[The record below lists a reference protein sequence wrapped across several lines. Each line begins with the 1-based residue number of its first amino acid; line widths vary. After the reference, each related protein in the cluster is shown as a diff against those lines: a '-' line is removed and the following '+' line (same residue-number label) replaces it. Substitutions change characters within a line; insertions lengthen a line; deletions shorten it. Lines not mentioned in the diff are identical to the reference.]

1 MDEFFDAVTGGAIWG
16 VGFGLA
22 VAAVQSL
29 GKGMRPVAKGTL
41 RGALGVGDWVRNT
54 TAESRETLQDV
65 YHEAR
70 AEVHAERTAT
80 ETAEPRVTPRP
91 VTPHP

>member
-1 MDEFFDAVTGGAIWG
+1 MEEFVDAITGGAIWG

-22 VAAVQSL
+22 LSAVQAVS
-29 GKGMRPVAKGTL
+29 GGVRPVAKGAV
-41 RGALGVGDWVRNT
+41 RGAFGVGEWMRNV

-70 AEVHAERTAT
+70 AEVNAERAQ
-80 ETAEPRVTPRP
+80 AGSP
-91 VTPHP
+91 VAQARG

>member
-1 MDEFFDAVTGGAIWG
+1 MEEFFEAVTGGAIWG

-22 VAAVQSL
+22 LSAVQAV
-29 GKGMRPVAKGTL
+29 GGGMRPVTKGAV
-41 RGALGVGDWVRNT
+41 RAALGVGDWMRNV

-70 AEVHAERTAT
+70 AEVNAERAQAGS
-80 ETAEPRVTPRP
+80 AEAEARG
-91 VTPHP
+91 